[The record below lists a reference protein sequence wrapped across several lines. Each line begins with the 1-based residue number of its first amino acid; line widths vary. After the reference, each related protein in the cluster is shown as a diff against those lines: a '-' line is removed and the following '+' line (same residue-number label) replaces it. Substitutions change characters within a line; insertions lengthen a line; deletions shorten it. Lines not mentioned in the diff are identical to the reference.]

1 MQKHSRN
8 QDKILLRPRE
18 AAQVLAVS
26 ERKLWAMTF
35 EESPGLP
42 YVKMGRSIRY
52 PLSELLAWIK
62 TKQMGGLE
70 EC

>member
-1 MQKHSRN
+1 MPNH
-8 QDKILLRPRE
+8 DKVLLRPRE
-18 AAQVLAVS
+18 AAQFLAVS
-26 ERKLWAMTF
+26 DRKLWSMTH
-35 EESPGLP
+35 EEIPAIP

>member
-1 MQKHSRN
+1 MPN
-8 QDKILLRPRE
+8 QDKVLLRPRE

-26 ERKLWAMTF
+26 ERKLWAMTH
-35 EESPGLP
+35 EEIPAIP

-62 TKQMGGLE
+62 TKQMGGLD

>member
-1 MQKHSRN
+1 MFNSERY
-8 QDKILLRPRE
+8 QDKVLLRPKE

-35 EESPGLP
+35 EEGLGVP
-42 YVKMGRSIRY
+42 HVKLGRSLRY
-52 PLSELLAWIK
+52 PLPDLLAWIK

>member
-1 MQKHSRN
+1 MPRSDIYK
-8 QDKILLRPRE
+8 DKTLLRPKE

-35 EESPGLP
+35 EEFPGVP
-42 YVKMGRSIRY
+42 YVKLGRSLRY
-52 PLSELLAWIK
+52 PLPDLLAWLK